1 MSNRTYGRSAPAKDF
16 SDVPRAHIERSTFD
30 RSHGHKTTMNAGFV
44 TPIFLD
50 EVLPGDTFDL
60 KTSAFGRLTTPIF
73 PLMDNVN
80 FSTHFF
86 FIPNRIVWKN
96 WVKLQGEQDN
106 PGDSIDFTTPQVKFP
121 KIKAGTLQ
129 DYMGLPI
136 GVSTTDFKVSALPFR
151 AYNKVF
157 NDWFRLENFQ
167 NSQKEYTDDQDDDQ
181 IYYTL
186 QRSAKKHD
194 YFTSALKAPQK
205 GTSTFAINSHDLQV
219 VSTTRRSGDAIPDR
233 EMSIRFLNASNNMQ
247 DGHLV
252 QTGGDKVKL
261 VFDNGSKNYANT
273 DQNVQLRSGKND
285 YAVMGMRVDS
295 RLTGSI
301 TTTVNDLRNAFAIQ
315 RILEADARGGTRY
328 FEIIQNLF
336 GVTSPDSR
344 LQRSEY
350 LGGGKSRL
358 DVFAVSQNSATDST
372 SPQGNLSSFA
382 TVEFHNHG
390 FKRSFV
396 EHGHILGVIIIR
408 ADVTYQNGLNR
419 LWSRKTRY
427 DYYLPAFAHLGEQ
440 AILNKEIYCS
450 GVPDWDDKAWGYQER
465 NSEYR
470 YKPSTIGGM
479 FNSRV
484 PNPLDAWHLSQHF
497 AELPALSLE
506 FLQDDPPFARVVA
519 VPSEHHFMFDFHF
532 TLKCTRPIPA
542 RSVPGLNDHF

>member
-1 MSNRTYGRSAPAKDF
+1 MSNRQRTYGRSAPPKDF
-16 SDVPRAHIERSTFD
+16 ADVPKAHIERSTFD
-30 RSHGHKTTMNAGFV
+30 RSHGHKTTMNAGFI

-73 PLMDNVN
+73 PLMDNVYFN
-80 FSTHFF
+80 THFF
-86 FIPNRIVWKN
+86 FVPNRLVWVN

-121 KIKAGTLQ
+121 KVQPGTLE

-136 GVSTTDFKVSALPFR
+136 GVSTTDFKVSSLPFR
-151 AYNKVF
+151 AYNKIF
-157 NDWFRLENFQ
+157 NDWFRIENFDGENQ
-167 NSQKEYTDDQDDDQ
+167 HPVYTNDDDDLPQ
-181 IYYTL
+181 YFTL

-194 YFTSALKAPQK
+194 YFTSALPAPQK
-205 GTSTFAINSHDLQV
+205 GTATFAINSHDLA
-219 VSTTRRSGDAIPDR
+219 VSTTLKRSGNAIPDR
-233 EMSIRFLNASNNMQ
+233 EMSLRFKNASGNMQ
-247 DGHLV
+247 DGHLY
-252 QTGGDKVKL
+252 QTNGNDVEL
-261 VFDNGSKNYANT
+261 RFDNGSQNYYG
-273 DQNVQLRSGKND
+273 QKQIVQYRSGTND
-285 YAVMGMRVDS
+285 YAISGLRADS
-295 RLTGSI
+295 KLTGSI
-301 TTTVNDLRNAFAIQ
+301 TSTVNDLRNAFAIQ

-440 AILNKEIYCS
+440 AILTKEIFCD
-450 GVPDWDDKAWGYQER
+450 GLPAHDDKVWGCLI
-465 NSEYR
+465 S
-470 YKPSTIGGM
+470 
-479 FNSRV
+479 F
-484 PNPLDAWHLSQHF
+484 PLG
-497 AELPALSLE
+497 
-506 FLQDDPPFARVVA
+506 
-519 VPSEHHFMFDFHF
+519 
-532 TLKCTRPIPA
+532 T
-542 RSVPGLNDHF
+542 

>member
-1 MSNRTYGRSAPAKDF
+1 MSKRTYGRSAPAKDF
-16 SDVPRAHIERSTFD
+16 ADVPRANIERSTFN

-73 PLMDNVN
+73 PIMDNVS
-80 FSTHFF
+80 FTTHFF
-86 FIPNRIVWKN
+86 FIPNRLVWKN
-96 WVKLQGEQDN
+96 WVKLQGEQDD

-121 KIKAGTLQ
+121 KIEAGSLQ
-129 DYMGLPI
+129 DYMGLPV
-136 GVSTTDFKVSALPFR
+136 GVSTTDFKVSTLPFR

-167 NSQKEYTDDQDDDQ
+167 SLTPVFTNDEDDQPS
-181 IYYTL
+181 YYTL

-194 YFTSALKAPQK
+194 YFTSALPAPQK
-205 GTSTFAINSHDLQV
+205 GKASFIVDQNDLKVSSTIHRA
-219 VSTTRRSGDAIPDR
+219 GPAIPDR
-233 EMSIRFLNASNNMQ
+233 EMSLRFKNQSGNMQ

-252 QTGGDKVKL
+252 QTNGNEVRCI
-261 VFDNGSKNYANT
+261 FDNGSSRFSTT
-273 DQNVQLRSGKND
+273 DQIVQYRQGYND
-285 YAVMGMRVDS
+285 YAVNGLQVDS
-295 RLTGSI
+295 KLDGTISA
-301 TTTVNDLRNAFAIQ
+301 TVNDLRNAFAFQ

-372 SPQGNLSSFA
+372 TPQGNLSSFA

-440 AILNKEIYCS
+440 AILTKEIFCD
-450 GVPDWDDKAWGYQER
+450 GLPAHDDKVWGYQER

-470 YKPSTIGGM
+470 YKPSTVGGL
-479 FNSRV
+479 FNSRS
-484 PNPLDAWHLSQHF
+484 PKSLDAWHLSQHF
-497 AELPALSLE
+497 TSAPGLSLG
-506 FLQDDPPFARVVA
+506 FLQDDPPFERVVA

-532 TLKCTRPIPA
+532 TLKCSRPIPA